1 MEALQKSPGLNGGVY
16 AEPRICTCCP
26 PSLLETWRQML
37 RRSGVSEVASGP
49 PLATAAESGALDL
62 AICARG
68 KLGSAAAA
76 TPTPAFGVSGLQAAR
91 VGPKRFCGS
100 RRPPLTIAPLA
111 AAADALPPPP
121 TDVGGDLRAHTCTRG
136 PNRAPAAETSR
147 AAPGAAAPAKPRAR
161 PRAGAGGAESRRE
174 RQVPRAASTL
184 GA

>member
-1 MEALQKSPGLNGGVY
+1 
-16 AEPRICTCCP
+16 
-26 PSLLETWRQML
+26 ML

-91 VGPKRFCGS
+91 VGP
-100 RRPPLTIAPLA
+100 T
-111 AAADALPPPP
+111 
-121 TDVGGDLRAHTCTRG
+121 
-136 PNRAPAAETSR
+136 
-147 AAPGAAAPAKPRAR
+147 R